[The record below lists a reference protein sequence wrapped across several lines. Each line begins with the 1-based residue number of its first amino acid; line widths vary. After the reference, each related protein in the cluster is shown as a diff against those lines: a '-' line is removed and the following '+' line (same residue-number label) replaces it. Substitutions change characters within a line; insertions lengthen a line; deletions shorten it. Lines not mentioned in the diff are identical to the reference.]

1 MMNASDL
8 SNLSVEPAA
17 LRQLTAEQKDR
28 LTDILDEYLSA
39 LETGV
44 PPDVKKLLEQHPDL
58 AEPLTMYL
66 DRLEELHGVAAGFGG
81 PSPRHAS
88 PADCSEDDE
97 KRLGDFV
104 LLREVGRGGMGVV
117 YEARQLSLGRRVALK
132 VLPFAAVLD
141 SKQIAR
147 FKNEAQAAAQLLH
160 PNIVPVF
167 AVGAERGVH
176 YYAMQFID
184 GQPLDRAIAELRQKS
199 GLDDDAPTSG
209 DEQRPAGETAVSVG
223 GEASAKLAA
232 PSTHHSYLTEK
243 SRNRQQY
250 FRTVARLG
258 IQAAEALQAAHEY
271 GVVHRDIKPS
281 NLMLDGDGKLWVTDF
296 GLARCQSDATLTK
309 TGDVVG
315 TLRYMS
321 PEQALGHT
329 ALVDQRTDVYSLGAT
344 LYELL
349 TLRPALSGRDG
360 PGLMRQ
366 IEQQEPVR
374 LRQWQPEIP
383 ADLETVVL
391 KALAKRRED
400 RYATAQQLADDLRCV
415 LEGKPTAAKPPSL
428 VERVHKWAWRHKRI
442 VTAAAAACLLVAV
455 GLAVSTFLIGREKAH
470 AERNFQRAAAN
481 FRHARDA
488 VDRFGAQL
496 AERLAEIPG
505 AEHVRR
511 ELLQET
517 LDYYREFAA
526 QTGTDPAL
534 RADLALTYTK
544 MGTITDRIGSTD
556 EAIAAY
562 KNAQGILE
570 ELVAEAP
577 SAADYRR
584 ELALCLNNLALLLSR
599 SGSTADARNAYDR
612 AIRLQEQLVAGS
624 PQAEQYQGDLAR
636 SLNNLGLLQCDTG
649 QTEQA
654 DQTFRK
660 AAGRQQEL
668 VDAHPNDPEH
678 FRNLAATYNNLSSLY
693 ADAQPAKA
701 VEFCGQALTYQKR
714 AVVARP
720 DVLVYQSDL
729 ALTYNNLGAAQ
740 ARAEQA
746 AHASASYQRA
756 IEIQR
761 QLVAAAPAYKS
772 FHRDL
777 AVSYNNLGLLQN
789 ALHQTADAE
798 RSFQQALSLQEALVA
813 QHPRDAG
820 LQSSLGGICN
830 NLGTVLEE
838 LDRTEAA
845 AEAYERAVEHQTA
858 AHRRAPRVERY
869 RSFLSKHYYNY
880 GRVLRQL
887 GRPEDAIRVALARKE
902 LWPNNPQRLFTV
914 AEELALASQLL
925 AGGEQH
931 AVTAQEGATLAM
943 QTLREA
949 VAAGLVVPADLGSKG
964 AFAALKNQTGFAELV
979 KNERPT
985 GKR

>member
-17 LRQLTAEQKDR
+17 LRQLTAEQKER

-44 PPDVKKLLEQHPDL
+44 PLDVKKLLEQHPDL

-66 DRLEELHGVAAGFGG
+66 NRLEELHDVAAGFGG
-81 PSPRHAS
+81 PSQRS
-88 PADCSEDDE
+88 GTPADPPADGEQ
-97 KRLGDFV
+97 RLGDFV

-141 SKQIAR
+141 SRQIAR

-167 AVGAERGVH
+167 AVGVERGVH

-184 GQPLDRAIAELRQKS
+184 GQPLDRAIVELRRKWRI
-199 GLDDDAPTSG
+199 AC
-209 DEQRPAGETAVSVG
+209 DELSPGNAETPAGDRSP
-223 GEASAKLAA
+223 SQLAA
-232 PSTHHSYLTEK
+232 PATCRSFLMKK

-258 IQAAEALQAAHEY
+258 IQAAEALHAAHEY
-271 GVVHRDIKPS
+271 GVVHRDVKPS

-329 ALVDQRTDVYSLGAT
+329 ALVDQRTDVYSLGVT

-349 TLRPALSGRDG
+349 TLRPALPGKDG

-366 IEQQEPVR
+366 IEQQDPVR

-391 KALAKRRED
+391 KAMAKRRED
-400 RYATAQQLADDLRCV
+400 RYTTAQQLADDLRNV
-415 LEGKPTAAKPPSL
+415 LEGKPTAAKPPTGA
-428 VERVHKWAWRHKRI
+428 ERLHKWAWRHKRV
-442 VTAAAAACLLVAV
+442 VTAAAAACLLVV
-455 GLAVSTFLIGREKAH
+455 MGLAASTFLIGREKVR

-481 FRHARDA
+481 FRHARDT
-488 VDRFGAQL
+488 VDHFGAQL
-496 AERLAEIPG
+496 AERLAEITG

-511 ELLQET
+511 ELLQDT
-517 LDYYREFAA
+517 LNYYREFAA
-526 QTGTDPAL
+526 QAGTDPAL
-534 RADLALTYTK
+534 RAELALTYTK

-562 KNAQGILE
+562 KSARGILE
-570 ELVAEAP
+570 QLVAEAP
-577 SAADYRR
+577 SAAEYRR
-584 ELALCLNNLALLLSR
+584 ELALCVNNLALLLSR
-599 SGSTADARNAYDR
+599 SGSTADARDAYDR
-612 AIRLQEQLVAGS
+612 AIRLQEQLVAES

-654 DQTFRK
+654 DRSFRK

-668 VDAHPNDPEH
+668 VAAHPDDPEH
-678 FRNLAATYNNLSSLY
+678 LRSLAATCNNLSALY
-693 ADAQPAKA
+693 ADTQPGKA

-714 AVVARP
+714 AVAARP
-720 DVLVYQSDL
+720 DVLAYQSDL

-740 ARAEQA
+740 ARAQQA
-746 AHASASYQRA
+746 AEASESYQRA

-761 QLVAAAPAYKS
+761 RLVAAAPAYKS

-789 ALHQTADAE
+789 ALHETEDAE
-798 RSFQQALSLQEALVA
+798 RSFQQALSLQERLVA

-838 LDRTEAA
+838 LNRAEAA
-845 AEAYERAVEHQTA
+845 VEAYERAVEHQTA
-858 AHRRAPRVERY
+858 AHRRAPSVERY

-902 LWPNNPQRLFTV
+902 LWPDNPQRLFTV
-914 AEELALASQLL
+914 AEELAQASQRLAS
-925 AGGEQH
+925 GEQSG
-931 AVTAQEGATLAM
+931 VTAQQGAALAV
-943 QTLREA
+943 QTLRQA
-949 VAAGLVVPADLGSKG
+949 VAAGLVVPTDLGSNG
-964 AFAALKNQTGFAELV
+964 AFAALKNQAGFAELV
-979 KNERPT
+979 KNELPT
-985 GKR
+985 GKH